1 MFARAG
7 RMRDALEA
15 FLIPVG
21 ALAVTMVLFGAFAAV
36 LGKNP
41 LEVYALIH
49 KGAFASSFSWQNTL
63 SRAAPL
69 ILTALCVALPAQAGL
84 MIIGGEG
91 ALVLGLRRALLHR
104 GLRARAPHHARLRA
118 ARGRRQR
125 ARRAPRG
132 PAGERAAAGRLRAGW
147 RRRRPHRHGRS
158 GGGARQRQRL
168 AHGGLR

>member
-1 MFARAG
+1 MSARAG

-21 ALAVTMVLFGAFAAV
+21 ALAVTMVLFGAFVAV

-91 ALVLGLRRALLHR
+91 ALVLGGLAAAMTGYALD
-104 GLRARAPHHARLRA
+104 GAAPLAVKTA
-118 ARGRRQR
+118 M
-125 ARRAPRG
+125 
-132 PAGERAAAGRLRAGW
+132 AAAGLLAGGVW
-147 RRRRPHRHGRS
+147 V
-158 GGGARQRQRL
+158 A
-168 AHGGLR
+168 